1 MAVNVTTGLH
11 NFDLFTNV
19 TGPTFL
25 TGAKEAVNDAQKRN
39 YRTLGYL
46 MRGQNMSRVLQ
57 GGLNIQDYIYLS
69 TFRRARTYSPGI
81 SKQSYTAPQPGTLW
95 TQHWRFFITD
105 MVWYE
110 EEIDLQAG
118 SEMSSEAR
126 FQKYKDIWFA
136 KQQDLWTDQMNY
148 WEESLWA
155 TPNFNAMEGTGPAV
169 TEMMSIPCVITDCQL
184 TNTVTISTGN
194 LMGDAVRPEANGTGT
209 WATIQGITQAT
220 ANWTNKALQ
229 YSTFDEAL
237 TSAISSLDR
246 AFMEMDWEPPPV
258 MKEYFEDP
266 NLDTTPKP
274 FIACSASGKMQLIQ
288 SYRVAND
295 RWANLTDPWMNPTY
309 GGFSIVYIKQLDTAA
324 IWDGGT
330 TLKTEAAA
338 DLTGPRFVGIHPKY
352 LTTVWHKDKY
362 MTKRDVPVTPAE
374 PTTHVV
380 PYVSYGNLVCRSR
393 ARHFVLT
400 PSTDL

>member
-11 NFDLFTNV
+11 NFDLFTNT

-46 MRGQNMSRVLQ
+46 MRGQQMSRVLQ
-57 GGLNIQDYIYLS
+57 GGLNIQDYIYLQS
-69 TFRRARTYSPGI
+69 FRRARTYAPGI
-81 SKQSYTAPQPGTLW
+81 SKQSYTQPQPGTLW

-105 MVWYE
+105 MVWAE

-118 SEMSSEAR
+118 SEMSTEAR
-126 FQKYKDIWFA
+126 FAKYKDIWFA

-148 WEESLWA
+148 WEEALWA
-155 TPNFNAMEGTGPAV
+155 TPNYLTMEGTGPGV

-184 TNTVTISTGN
+184 TNTVTIPGGSE
-194 LMGDAVRPEANGTGT
+194 GDAVRPEANGGT
-209 WATIQGITQAT
+209 AWATIQGITQGT
-220 ANWTNKALQ
+220 TNWTNKVFQ
-229 YSTFDEAL
+229 YLNFTVNNTGSAVSTLDYAFD
-237 TSAISSLDR
+237 R
-246 AFMEMDWEPPPV
+246 MDWEPPPV

-274 FIACSASGKMQLIQ
+274 FIACSALGKQRLIALFRA
-288 SYRVAND
+288 SND
-295 RWANLTDPWMNPTY
+295 RWANYNDPWMQPMY
-309 GGFSIVYIKQLDTAA
+309 AGFSIVYIRQLDGAA

-330 TLKTEAAA
+330 TLATEAAA
-338 DLTGPRFVGIHPKY
+338 DLTGPRYVGIHPKY

-362 MTKRDVPVTPAE
+362 MTKREVGVTPSE

-380 PYVSYGNLVCRSR
+380 PYVTYGNLVCRSR
-393 ARHFVLT
+393 QRHFVLS